1 MHNCKN
7 ELRLSTG
14 GDSMKKPNW
23 QVILGGEGGQG
34 LVVAGVILGAA
45 AVNDGMNAAQTAS
58 YGIASRGGFSK
69 AEVVISKAEIEF
81 PSVEEPDA
89 VVAFSRE
96 ALEKYYRKI
105 REDCYLIY
113 DNSLIDGQ
121 FSGTRVLG
129 VPMTEKI
136 RQVKKESGQT
146 LALNIVGL
154 GALIG
159 KTGAVTVE
167 SMEEAIK
174 EQFKKGFDTNRRALH
189 AGIELAMSST
199 EKSTETII

>member
-1 MHNCKN
+1 VTA
-7 ELRLSTG
+7 L
-14 GDSMKKPNW
+14 KKRNW
-23 QVILGGEGGQG
+23 QVVLGGEGGQG

-69 AEVVISKAEIEF
+69 AEVVISEDEIEF

-89 VVAFSRE
+89 VVAFSRV
-96 ALEKYYRKI
+96 ALEKYYGKT
-105 REDCYLIY
+105 REGCYLIY
-113 DNSLIDGQ
+113 DSSLVDGEY
-121 FSGTRVLG
+121 SGTRVLG

-136 RQVKKESGQT
+136 RQIKKESGQI

-159 KTGAVTVE
+159 NTGMVSVE
-167 SMEEAIK
+167 AMEEAIK
-174 EQFKKGFDTNRRALH
+174 EQFKKGFDTNRKALQS
-189 AGIELAMSST
+189 GIELAAAAKAKGT
-199 EKSTETII
+199 YL

>member
-1 MHNCKN
+1 VTALNK
-7 ELRLSTG
+7 R
-14 GDSMKKPNW
+14 NW
-23 QVILGGEGGQG
+23 QVVLGGEGGQG

-45 AVNDGMNAAQTAS
+45 AVNDGLNAAQTAS

-69 AEVVISKAEIEF
+69 AEVVISEDEIEF

-96 ALEKYYRKI
+96 ALEKYYGKT

-113 DNSLIDGQ
+113 DSSLVDGEY
-121 FSGTRVLG
+121 SGTRVLG

-154 GALIG
+154 GALLG
-159 KTGAVTVE
+159 KTGMVTVE

-174 EQFKKGFDTNRRALH
+174 EQFKKGFDTNRRALL
-189 AGIELAMSST
+189 AGIELTAPPT
-199 EKSTETII
+199 E